1 MIESAAPVPFF
12 RRFLA
17 LALSCAAFALAPF
30 APAFAATEVAK
41 PGFST
46 AGNYLAGRHAQAVR
60 EIESALAFYSAVLA
74 SEPQNPD
81 LIRRAFVLQLGEG
94 RFADALALAGRM
106 APDEAKRVG
115 YPEYLRAAGAI
126 KRGQFAEAATRL
138 NALGRDSVAGLVVP
152 LLTAWAEAGR
162 GDRTASAQA
171 LAPLAAKEG
180 AKGFFDLHGA
190 LLADLAGDFKGAEA
204 GLLKIAEAEGA
215 ATVRLTVLL
224 GNLHE
229 RMGEPAK
236 ALALYDAFIARN
248 PDSRLLDD
256 ARARAEAAKFKPKP
270 EVGTA
275 SEGAAE
281 ALLGLAGVFRQQN
294 VRETALLLARL
305 ALFLRPD
312 FPSAQVLLA
321 DLYENDNRF
330 AAANAVYEAISPMSS
345 LYRATRARIAANFER
360 MERFDEAI
368 QRLESLA
375 KIDAKAPEP
384 LIQLGDTLRGRKKFK
399 EAAEAYDRAIARVP
413 TLERRHWSLLY
424 SRAIA
429 YERSDQW
436 PRAEAD
442 FLKALEFEP
451 EQPYVLNYLGY
462 SWIEKRQ
469 NLERATDMIRRAV
482 ALRPND
488 GYIVDSLGWVHYQLG
503 DFEAAVRELERAV
516 ELRPEDPVINDHLG
530 DAFWRVGR
538 RTEARFQW
546 DRALGLKPEPD
557 AIDAIKKKLH
567 EGLPDVPPALGKG

>member
-1 MIESAAPVPFF
+1 M
-12 RRFLA
+12 LA
-17 LALSCAAFALAPF
+17 LASLGPSR
-30 APAFAATEVAK
+30 AATETPK
-41 PGFST
+41 PGAST
-46 AGNYLAGRHAQAVR
+46 VGNYLAGRHAQVVR

-74 SEPQNPD
+74 REPENPD

-94 RFADALALAGRM
+94 RIADALALAQRL
-106 APDEAKRVG
+106 PQDDAKRLG
-115 YPEYLRAAGAI
+115 YPEYLRAADAI
-126 KRGQFAEAATRL
+126 KRGQYADAITRL
-138 NALGRDSVAGLVVP
+138 NALGREGVAGLVVP
-152 LLTAWAEAGR
+152 LLAAWAEAGR
-162 GDRTASAQA
+162 GERAAAAAA
-171 LAPLAAKEG
+171 LGPLAAQEG
-180 AKGFFDLHGA
+180 SKGFFDLHGA
-190 LLADLAGDFKGAEA
+190 LLADIGGEFANAEA
-204 GLLKIAEAEGA
+204 GLRKIAEAEGA

-224 GNLHE
+224 GNLYE
-229 RMGEPAK
+229 RMGERDK
-236 ALALYDAFIARN
+236 ALALYDTFIARN
-248 PDSRLLDD
+248 PDSRLVDG
-256 ARARAEAAKFKPKP
+256 ARARAAEGKVKPKP
-270 EVGTA
+270 EIATVGD
-275 SEGAAE
+275 GAAE

-305 ALFLRPD
+305 ALHLRPD
-312 FPSAQVLLA
+312 YPPAQVLLA
-321 DLYENDNRF
+321 DLLENDRRY
-330 AAANAVYEAISPMSS
+330 AAANAVYEAISPMSP
-345 LYRATRARIAANFER
+345 LYRATRTRIAANFER
-360 MERFDEAI
+360 MDRGDEAI

-375 KIDAKAPEP
+375 KIYAKDPEA

-413 TLERRHWSLLY
+413 VLERRHWTLLY

-429 YERSDQW
+429 LERSDQW

-530 DAFWRVGR
+530 DAFR
-538 RTEARFQW
+538 RAGH
-546 DRALGLKPEPD
+546 RATPL
-557 AIDAIKKKLH
+557 
-567 EGLPDVPPALGKG
+567 

>member
-1 MIESAAPVPFF
+1 M
-12 RRFLA
+12 LA
-17 LALSCAAFALAPF
+17 LASLGPSR
-30 APAFAATEVAK
+30 AATETPK
-41 PGFST
+41 PGAST
-46 AGNYLAGRHAQAVR
+46 VGNYLAGRHAQVVR

-74 SEPQNPD
+74 REPENPD

-94 RFADALALAGRM
+94 RIADALALAQRL
-106 APDEAKRVG
+106 PQDDAKRLG
-115 YPEYLRAAGAI
+115 YPEYLRAADAI
-126 KRGQFAEAATRL
+126 KRGQYADAITRL
-138 NALGRDSVAGLVVP
+138 NALGREGVAGLVVP
-152 LLTAWAEAGR
+152 LLAAWAEAGR
-162 GDRTASAQA
+162 GERAAAAAA
-171 LAPLAAKEG
+171 LGPLAAQEG
-180 AKGFFDLHGA
+180 SKGFFDLHGA
-190 LLADLAGDFKGAEA
+190 LLADIGGEFANAEA
-204 GLLKIAEAEGA
+204 GLRKIAEAEGA

-224 GNLHE
+224 GNLYE
-229 RMGEPAK
+229 RMGERDK
-236 ALALYDAFIARN
+236 ALALYDTFIARN
-248 PDSRLLDD
+248 PDSRLVDG
-256 ARARAEAAKFKPKP
+256 ARARAAEGKVKPKP
-270 EVGTA
+270 EIATVGD
-275 SEGAAE
+275 GAAE

-305 ALFLRPD
+305 ALHLRPD
-312 FPSAQVLLA
+312 YPPAQVLLA
-321 DLYENDNRF
+321 DLLENDRRY
-330 AAANAVYEAISPMSS
+330 AAANAVYEAISPMSP
-345 LYRATRARIAANFER
+345 LYRATRTRIAANFER
-360 MERFDEAI
+360 MDRGDEAI

-375 KIDAKAPEP
+375 KIYAKDPEA

-413 TLERRHWSLLY
+413 VLERRHWTLLY

-429 YERSDQW
+429 LERSDQW

-462 SWIEKRQ
+462 CWLEKRQ

-538 RTEARFQW
+538 RNEARFQW
-546 DRALGLKPEPD
+546 ERALGLKPEPD
-557 AIDAIKKKLH
+557 TIDAIKKKIK
-567 EGLPDVPPALGKG
+567 EGLPDVPPAGSGG